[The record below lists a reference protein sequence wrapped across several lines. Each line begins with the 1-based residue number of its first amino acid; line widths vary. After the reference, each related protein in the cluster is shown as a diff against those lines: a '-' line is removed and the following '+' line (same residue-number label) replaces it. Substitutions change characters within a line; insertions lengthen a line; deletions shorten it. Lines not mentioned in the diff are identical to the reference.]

1 MKLKKKITKI
11 KIHIYKLTFH
21 FFQKKSKKNDFFQFH
36 VVFEPTSLKA
46 QASANF
52 SLSLEPSK
60 YPGRCWISFSS
71 VLLSV
76 VMMFPISL
84 QTQASANVTIS
95 LRTKQVP
102 GKITDWLQ
110 AQLRLCLYLFSA
122 MVIFPI
128 PLQAQASA
136 IVK

>member
-1 MKLKKKITKI
+1 MKKIKEKKKENEIKKKFTKI
-11 KIHIYKLTFH
+11 KIQIYKLTFH
-21 FFQKKSKKNDFFQFH
+21 FFQNKSKKNDFFPVSCIEFG
-36 VVFEPTSLKA
+36 PTSLQA

-84 QTQASANVTIS
+84 QAQASANVTIS
-95 LRTKQVP
+95 LNTKQVP
-102 GKITDWLQ
+102 GKITDWFQ
-110 AQLRLCLYLFSA
+110 A
-122 MVIFPI
+122 
-128 PLQAQASA
+128 
-136 IVK
+136 